1 MKKNYQ
7 KPELF
12 YEDFRLMDSIAAC
25 AYKVGFTEYD
35 CTWYSEELG
44 TVVFTNPSQ
53 GCLVTPQDF
62 VDNGMG
68 CLHIPSGEVVLFG
81 S

>member
-1 MKKNYQ
+1 MKKIYH

-12 YEDFRLMDSIAAC
+12 YEDFRLMDSIASC
-25 AYKVGFTEYD
+25 AYKVGFSETD

-44 TVVFTNPSQ
+44 MTVFTTWGQ
-53 GCLVTPQDF
+53 GCEVSPEDF
-62 VDNGMG
+62 MDLGGG